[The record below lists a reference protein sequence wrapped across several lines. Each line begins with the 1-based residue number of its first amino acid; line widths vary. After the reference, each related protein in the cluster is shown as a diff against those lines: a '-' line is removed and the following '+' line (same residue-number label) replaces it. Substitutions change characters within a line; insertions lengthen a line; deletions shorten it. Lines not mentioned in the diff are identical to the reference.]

1 MNRKFSLDDKLA
13 TIEVLIV
20 DFRWARDD
28 PLVPEFC
35 TYWTLKALADDVRG
49 RQRHPRFSVLDE
61 LQSAID
67 AANANMTRVMGY
79 EMGRLRLIAERLI
92 GRWPTVRQAL
102 EHFAAVDSEID
113 G

>member
-49 RQRHPRFSVLDE
+49 RQRHARFKVIED
-61 LQSAID
+61 LQGAID
-67 AANANMTRVMGY
+67 AANASKTRAGFTH
-79 EMGRLRLIAERLI
+79 GHLRSVAERLM
-92 GRWPTVRQAL
+92 GAWSTVLQAL